1 VLSSNATT
9 FNAAALASGGA
20 DPSLARKTI
29 NRRSS
34 ASTTATPSSLA
45 LPFWICASKVA
56 RAVSRLTHAVWQV
69 TAGSDSALTSCIQ
82 ELRHV
87 QRDNAR
93 QPRFVETLHRSGY
106 RFVARVSAGLS
117 DRLVPAVTVPS
128 PRANVPFVG
137 REPTMQAMLKAWAL
151 AEQGTRQVLFVTGE
165 PGVGKRTA
173 VSAFLARVGARDP
186 IRTTWAPC
194 VQHFGIDPR

>member
-1 VLSSNATT
+1 MPTI
-9 FNAAALASGGA
+9 ASQDSTGRPVQDSFFAGVRSA
-20 DPSLARKTI
+20 YSI
-29 NRRSS
+29 RSS
-34 ASTTATPSSLA
+34 A
-45 LPFWICASKVA
+45 
-56 RAVSRLTHAVWQV
+56 
-69 TAGSDSALTSCIQ
+69 TAG
-82 ELRHV
+82 
-87 QRDNAR
+87 
-93 QPRFVETLHRSGY
+93 
-106 RFVARVSAGLS
+106 GLS